1 MTNSTARKI
10 FYALFGTI
18 AALLGWSVSYFLID
32 LITLLFKEFPV
43 PAYVVI
49 LTIVTPCIAVATVI
63 NEIFLSNPTR
73 PKINWRILWRGGL
86 LKVICL
92 FGVLLG
98 LGLSGLNWVILE
110 KSSLF
115 KDVIWLVSWISIGT
129 FAGFAESLGWRF
141 RSIEGTGDRIRQ
153 RMIQSTSL
161 GAIAGLIAAI
171 LFWVVRLGLNSY
183 AEPIGFLLLGA
194 CLGLALCF
202 ASRPSYQVALR
213 AGQGFETPPP
223 KTRNQGRNRKK
234 VDQDI
239 ETADGNSE
247 KTTAPSKPR
256 PVLKNRSLQL
266 IPDKKP
272 NYIQEGLSIQIPS
285 KLKEPLVIGSG
296 DNVDIYIPDLPEEC
310 ASIESK
316 NGEIFINCLT
326 DGTVKVQQRLVH
338 EGRSAPLKHN
348 QVITLYHDDDDEKF
362 YCFVFYDRFLDPQA

>member
-1 MTNSTARKI
+1 VNNSIARKI
-10 FYALFGTI
+10 FYVLFGTL
-18 AALLGWSVSYFLID
+18 AALLGWSLSYFIID
-32 LITLLFKEFPV
+32 LITFLFKENPI
-43 PAYVVI
+43 PTYAVI
-49 LTIVTPCIAVATVI
+49 LTIITPCIAVATVI
-63 NEIFLSNPTR
+63 TEIFLSNPTR
-73 PKINWRILWRGGL
+73 TKINWRILWRGGL

-98 LGLSGLNWVILE
+98 LGLSVLNWVILE

-115 KDVIWLVSWISIGT
+115 KDVIWLVSWIAIGT

-153 RMIQSTSL
+153 RMIQSTFF
-161 GAIAGLIAAI
+161 GAIAGLVAAI
-171 LFWVVRLGLNSY
+171 LFWVVRLALSSY
-183 AEPIGFLLLGA
+183 AEPIGFLLFGA

-234 VDQDI
+234 VDREMDI
-239 ETADGNSE
+239 DLDSE
-247 KTTAPSKPR
+247 KITIPAKPR
-256 PVLKNRSLQL
+256 PILKNHNLQF
-266 IPDKKP
+266 IPDGNFKH
-272 NYIQEGLSIQIPS
+272 IQEGLSIQVPP
-285 KLKEPLVIGSG
+285 KLKKPLVIGSS
-296 DNVDIYIPDLPEEC
+296 DDVDIYIPGLPEEC

-338 EGRSAPLKHN
+338 EGRAAPLNHN